1 MNVARSSQSSG
12 FLRDTQHWIVL
23 LSLVL
28 LLGIGWTVVS
38 RVPASFASLGQIP
51 SPREGF
57 PAPDFTLRTP
67 DGQYLALSSYRGKV
81 VVVNFWAS
89 WCGPCR
95 AEMPVINQVYQRDHT
110 HGLAV
115 LAVNTT
121 FQNNESDAL
130 AFAQQLGLTFPIL
143 LDSDGSVSKTYLL
156 RALPTTYI
164 IDRHGIISMVVLGGP
179 MNEAFLRSRVE
190 PLLQEAP

>member
-1 MNVARSSQSSG
+1 MSVSTSSR
-12 FLRDTQHWIVL
+12 FLHDTRHWL
-23 LSLVL
+23 ALVSILL

-57 PAPDFTLRTP
+57 PAPNFTLQTP
-67 DGQYLALSSYRGKV
+67 DGHSLVLSSYRGKV
-81 VVVNFWAS
+81 VIVNFWAS

-95 AEMPVINQVYQRDHT
+95 AEMPVINQVYQTVHAQ
-110 HGLAV
+110 GLMV
-115 LAVNTT
+115 LAIDTT
-121 FQNNESDAL
+121 FQNNEADAR
-130 AFAQQLGLTFPIL
+130 AFAAQLGLSFPIL
-143 LDSDGSVSKTYLL
+143 LDREGSVSRAYLL

-164 IDRHGIISMVVLGGP
+164 IDRHGIIRTVVLGGP
-179 MNEAFLRSRVE
+179 MNEAFLRSQVE